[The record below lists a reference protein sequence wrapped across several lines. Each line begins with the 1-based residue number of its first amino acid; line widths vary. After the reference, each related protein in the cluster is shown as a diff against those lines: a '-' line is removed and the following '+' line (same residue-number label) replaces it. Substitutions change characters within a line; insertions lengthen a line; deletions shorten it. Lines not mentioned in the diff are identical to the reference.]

1 MHTNVKMPRVGENV
15 NSAFVVDI
23 KVQPGQVIHIGE
35 ILISVETDKATVDIE
50 SPVAG
55 KVIELLVKLD
65 DEIEPGTPY
74 ISIETL

>member
-1 MHTNVKMPRVGENV
+1 VQTKVKMPRVGENV

-23 KVQPGQVIHIGE
+23 KVQPGQEVNVGD

-55 KVIELLVKLD
+55 RVIELLVKLD
-65 DEIEPGTPY
+65 DEIEPGAPY
-74 ISIETL
+74 ISIET

>member
-1 MHTNVKMPRVGENV
+1 MQTKVKMPRVGENV

-23 KVQPGQVIHIGE
+23 KVQPGQEVNIGD

-55 KVIELLVKLD
+55 RVIELLVKLD

-74 ISIETL
+74 ISIET

>member
-1 MHTNVKMPRVGENV
+1 MQTKVKMPRVGENV

-23 KVQPGQVIHIGE
+23 KVQPGQEVNLGD

-55 KVIELLVKLD
+55 RVIEILVKMD
-65 DEIEPGTPY
+65 DEIEPGAHY
-74 ISIETL
+74 ISIET

>member
-1 MHTNVKMPRVGENV
+1 VQTKVKMPRVGENV

-23 KVQPGQVIHIGE
+23 KVQPGQEVNIGD

-55 KVIELLVKLD
+55 RVIELLVKLD
-65 DEIEPGTPY
+65 VEIEPGTPY
-74 ISIETL
+74 ISIET

>member
-1 MHTNVKMPRVGENV
+1 MHTKVKMPRVGENV

-23 KVQPGQVIHIGE
+23 KVHPGQDIHIGE
-35 ILISVETDKATVDIE
+35 TLISVETEKATVDIE

-74 ISIETL
+74 ISIETP